1 MPLSFTL
8 TYSDR
13 INDVDD
19 VSGDVDAQ
27 VVTGPLYFEPRL
39 LPGRRIPDP
48 EYPSRPTGLAMRTFT
63 GFLDT
68 DGLLKSA
75 PGGEAGVR
83 LWANDPNWNLPRL
96 QYRVRAELT
105 DLLGNPVRWHAF
117 DIDAP
122 SEDITVDMT
131 LELPLPG
138 QKFGRGRPGY
148 GLSKGGGVTVN
159 ESGQLVFVRE
169 DGYELGAVAVPE
181 LSDTLDDAQA
191 AAVAYMLTFGR

>member
-27 VVTGPLYFEPRL
+27 VVTGPVYIEPCL
-39 LPGRRIPDP
+39 LPGQRIPDP
-48 EYPSRPTGLAMRTFT
+48 DYPSRPTGLALRTFA

-75 PGGEAGVR
+75 AGGEEGVR
-83 LWANDPNWNLPRL
+83 LWANDPAWNLPRL

-105 DLLGNPVRWHAF
+105 DLLGRPVRWHATNF
-117 DIDAP
+117 DAP
-122 SEDITVDMT
+122 TEDIEVDLT
-131 LELPLPG
+131 RELPLPG
-138 QKFGRGRPGY
+138 QKYGRGRPGF
-148 GLSKGGGVTVN
+148 GLARGTGVDIN
-159 ESGQLVFVRE
+159 GSGQLVFVRE
-169 DGYELGAVAVPE
+169 DGEELGAVDVPDV
-181 LSDTLDDAQA
+181 SDVLDNAQA
-191 AAVAYMLTFGR
+191 QSIAYVMTFGR

>member
-27 VVTGPLYFEPRL
+27 VVTGPVYFEPCL
-39 LPGRRIPDP
+39 LPGQRIPDP
-48 EYPSRPTGLAMRTFT
+48 DYPSRPTGLALRTFA

-75 PGGEAGVR
+75 AGGEEGVR
-83 LWANDPNWNLPRL
+83 LWANDPAWNLPRL

-105 DLLGNPVRWHAF
+105 DLLGRPVRWHATNF
-117 DIDAP
+117 DAP
-122 SEDITVDMT
+122 TEDIEVDLT
-131 LELPLPG
+131 RELPLPG
-138 QKFGRGRPGY
+138 QKYGRGRPGF
-148 GLSKGGGVTVN
+148 GLARGTGVDIN
-159 ESGQLVFVRE
+159 GSGQLVFVRE
-169 DGYELGAVAVPE
+169 DGEELGAVDVPDV
-181 LSDTLDDAQA
+181 SDVLDNAQA
-191 AAVAYMLTFGR
+191 QSIAYVMTFGR